1 MINIIVKTNRY
12 HRLRCSWIGILD
24 GYSFSSLQDIINY
37 MAIDI
42 QKWENIT
49 GHRFNEM
56 DPERMLTTLPSVY
69 IVIAMDARP

>member
-1 MINIIVKTNRY
+1 M
-12 HRLRCSWIGILD
+12 D